1 MRRDRP
7 RRHAPTHRPGAGLL
21 RVPRCGSGAPA
32 AIDFWVRGQRRRL
45 RPVAM
50 MSENEPVSISLAEI
64 EQQARKLSA
73 EDRARL
79 VEAMLQ
85 SLQDSPASEIEAAWQ
100 QEIRD
105 RVAAYDRGESRTYPA
120 EDVFAEARHIVK

>member
-1 MRRDRP
+1 
-7 RRHAPTHRPGAGLL
+7 
-21 RVPRCGSGAPA
+21 
-32 AIDFWVRGQRRRL
+32 
-45 RPVAM
+45 M

-120 EDVFAEARHIVK
+120 EDVFAEARHIVE